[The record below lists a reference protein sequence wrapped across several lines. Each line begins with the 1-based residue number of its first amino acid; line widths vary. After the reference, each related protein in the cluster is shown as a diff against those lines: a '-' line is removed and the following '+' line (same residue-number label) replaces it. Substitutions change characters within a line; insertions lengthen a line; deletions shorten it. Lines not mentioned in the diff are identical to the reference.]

1 MNEGDRTLGGKE
13 AKFPSDLLGYQGY
26 TVLPQLG
33 HMITGTGF
41 VAPWYAPPQTIK
53 SPPTSL
59 ASFAAFSLLKHFG
72 K

>member
-1 MNEGDRTLGGKE
+1 MKVTGHMGERGKL
-13 AKFPSDLLGYQGY
+13 PSDLLGYQGH
-26 TVLPQLG
+26 TILHQLG
-33 HMITGTGF
+33 HMITLTGI
-41 VAPWYAPPQTIK
+41 VATWYAPPQTIK